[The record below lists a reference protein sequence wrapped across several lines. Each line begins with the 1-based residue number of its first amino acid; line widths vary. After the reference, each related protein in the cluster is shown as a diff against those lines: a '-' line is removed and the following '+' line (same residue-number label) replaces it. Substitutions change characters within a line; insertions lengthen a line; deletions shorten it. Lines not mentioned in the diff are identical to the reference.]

1 MHHHQ
6 LIEVVRPHLER
17 PRHAPHFHEAGSLVQ
32 AHCCFIARGHRQR
45 HLSVLCRLRTDVQ
58 VLALP
63 LGCRIRDAVVIA
75 PSLQRCLEQAIE
87 LAREVDRHPGV
98 HGALLVKEALPSAGG
113 EHAFVPDA
121 GVDVQALVAGKAE
134 ADESLGRDVITRQG
148 QRDVKGLAV
157 QREEELTAVRVV
169 IGMPKQH
176 PAGLTAMIVAGLWRV
191 GGVRQDVVSGD
202 RFILPVKNVALP
214 IADEN
219 ALRGAGFIAG
229 VFVHGPG
236 ARRGPANNLDGAKFR
251 VIDQMTVA
259 FEAAVS
265 GLDDGHD
272 DRRQTAWNV
281 RVEEVEYRHNLV
293 ILSRGRPI
301 PPAEWPPATFAFN
314 PASGTPGSG
323 HELKF
328 QGALL

>member
-1 MHHHQ
+1 M
-6 LIEVVRPHLER
+6 
-17 PRHAPHFHEAGSLVQ
+17 
-32 AHCCFIARGHRQR
+32 
-45 HLSVLCRLRTDVQ
+45 
-58 VLALP
+58 
-63 LGCRIRDAVVIA
+63 
-75 PSLQRCLEQAIE
+75 
-87 LAREVDRHPGV
+87 
-98 HGALLVKEALPSAGG
+98 HGALLVKEALPAAGS

-176 PAGLTAMIVAGLWRV
+176 AAGLTAMIVAGLWRV
-191 GGVRQDVVSGD
+191 GGVRQDVVPGD

-259 FEAAVS
+259 LEAAVS
-265 GLDDGHD
+265 GVDDGHD

-301 PPAEWPPATFAFN
+301 PPTC
-314 PASGTPGSG
+314 GSG
-323 HELKF
+323 RRPH
-328 QGALL
+328 QNNMRPRRRTLLRGRLSVGLGIARDASYRRESPYSGSRSCPRTTKIRICPSVTG